1 MQRLALCFQMSG
13 ILNLMIL
20 ILLFSKLVL
29 QEQKWEEQKISQQ
42 WLNMFFGF
50 PYLLKTSNSFKL
62 TFLTRVT

>member
-29 QEQKWEEQKISQQ
+29 QEKKWEEQKIS
-42 WLNMFFGF
+42 
-50 PYLLKTSNSFKL
+50 
-62 TFLTRVT
+62 